1 MGSLPNGISRDEKMA
16 FKSIQAAV
24 AVAKTTGAE
33 VPINDRPGI
42 QRLLTRLKSVARNFG
57 LNHRHT
63 QVLDMLA
70 SFVQQFT
77 SDGRPVVFASNN
89 AMSKRASGLS
99 VQILQRAFTH
109 LIECGLVQRNASP
122 NGKRYCHKTGQ
133 EIVEAYGIDLS
144 PLLSRAQEIETAAL
158 HQEAEALRARIIR
171 DRVSLLRGLF
181 DDDAPE
187 QLEIRKIL
195 RRKNPSTAMLEA
207 FHADLCELAR
217 KGHAQQVGA
226 TTVETD
232 DEAALPRCAQ
242 PVGVI
247 SEPALLIC
255 NAPQNDTHHQ
265 SSIQNNIES
274 KRDKPTEVNADH
286 AESRYEEEAG
296 IGPEDL
302 CDACP
307 DAICFAQETPRSWQ
321 QLWNLACTLAP
332 QVGIRGPLAARA
344 ADTLGPTGFAITVLC
359 LVQRFEQIRN
369 PAAYLTSLLSAQKPY
384 SPARFMRSL
393 TSRNPHQPAAA

>member
-24 AVAKTTGAE
+24 AVATATGPE
-33 VPINDRPGI
+33 PQINDRPGI
-42 QRLLTRLKSVARNFG
+42 QRLLTRLKTVARDFG

-89 AMSKRASGLS
+89 AMSKRASGVS
-99 VQILQRAFTH
+99 IQILQRAFTH

-133 EIVEAYGIDLS
+133 QIVEAYGIDLS
-144 PLLSRAQEIETAAL
+144 PLLWRSEEIEAAAL
-158 HQEAEALRARIIR
+158 RQEAEALRVRIIR
-171 DRVSLLRGLF
+171 DRISLLRGLF

-195 RRKNPSTAMLEA
+195 RRKNPSAVMLEA
-207 FHADLCELAR
+207 FHADLCGQAR
-217 KGHAQQVGA
+217 GEHAQQVSA
-226 TTVETD
+226 TAVETKGD
-232 DEAALPRCAQ
+232 AALPRCAQ
-242 PVGVI
+242 RVQDI
-247 SEPALLIC
+247 TETAFLIC

-265 SSIQNNIES
+265 SSIQSNFES
-274 KRDKPTEVNADH
+274 KKDEPTEVNADH

-302 CDACP
+302 CYACP
-307 DAICFAQETPRSWQ
+307 DAICFAEVKPRSWQ

-332 QVGIRGPLAARA
+332 QVGIKGPLAARA

-384 SPARFMRSL
+384 SPARFRRSL
-393 TSRNPHQPAAA
+393 TSRNPHQQAAA